1 MEITIHNKQGHKLDI
16 LQNYTSIRWIRKY
29 ASTGQFEIH
38 ASPTDSNVKN
48 LIKNNRLVNKQ
59 TKEIG
64 FIKYVHTSKTNGK
77 AEELEI
83 RGYFDNLDDRIN
95 SKTHHFGANTEND
108 VYTMISDNK
117 RNLDI
122 SFEPKESLLKS
133 NIDMESTWMSL
144 RETIQKVCTLTGFG
158 YRMRAVI
165 DGNSII
171 LNCFSMYD
179 GQIRNVKFSDKLSN
193 ITFQEKELDDSDYKN
208 FAYVCATGQDDSRT
222 IVEVDLSNGSDRYEL
237 YVDSRNTSKTYRDD
251 DGTEHTYT
259 DSEYQ
264 NILKNEGV
272 ESLSEHQSINIF
284 SCEVDPNDSLFQFRK
299 DYDLGDI
306 VYVESVKYGINNELY
321 RISEISES
329 DENGEE
335 TVEVTLSKYDDET
348 SSKTKGGIV

>member
-1 MEITIHNKQGHKLDI
+1 MDLMIFDKQGNKLDI
-16 LQNYTSIRWIRKY
+16 LQNYTSIQWTRKY

-38 ASPTDSNVKN
+38 ALPTDSNVRN
-48 LIKNNRLVNKQ
+48 LIRDNRLVNKQ

-64 FIKYVHTSKTNGK
+64 FIKYVHASQTMGE

-83 RGYFDNLDDRIN
+83 RGYFDNLEDRIN
-95 SKTHHFGANTEND
+95 SKTHRFGANTEKD
-108 VYTMISDNK
+108 VNTMITDNK

-122 SFEPKESLLKS
+122 SFESKQSLLKS
-133 NIDMESTWMSL
+133 NVSMESTWLSL
-144 RETIQKVCTLTGFG
+144 RETIEKVCELTGFG
-158 YRMRAVI
+158 YRMRAVTS
-165 DGNSII
+165 DDSIS

-179 GQIRNVKFSDKLSN
+179 GQVRNVKFSDKLSN

-222 IVEVDLSNGSDRYEL
+222 IVEVDLSNGGDRYEL

-251 DGTEHTYT
+251 DGTEHTYS

-264 NILKNEGV
+264 NILKNEGI
-272 ESLSEHQSINIF
+272 ESLSEHQRINTF
-284 SCEVDPNDSLFQFRK
+284 SCEIDPNDSLFQFRK

-306 VYVESVKYGINNELY
+306 VYVESIKYGINNELY
-321 RISEISES
+321 RISEIVET

-335 TVEVTLSKYDDET
+335 TVEVTLSKYEDET